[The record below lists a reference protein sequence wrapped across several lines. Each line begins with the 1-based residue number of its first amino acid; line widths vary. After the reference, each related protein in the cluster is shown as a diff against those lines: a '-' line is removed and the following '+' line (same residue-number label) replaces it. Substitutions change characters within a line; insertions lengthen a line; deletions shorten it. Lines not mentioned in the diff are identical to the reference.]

1 MSARLAFRL
10 GAIGLAALVV
20 LVTVLEAGRKTPA
33 PPPARAP
40 VIAAPAHPEVHQAEL
55 ARCQALG
62 AAGAQ
67 EPTCLKVWA
76 DARTRFLG
84 GAEATR

>member
-20 LVTVLEAGRKTPA
+20 LVTALEAGRKTPA
-33 PPPARAP
+33 APLAPAP
-40 VIAAPAHPEVHQAEL
+40 VIAAPAYPKTHQAEL

-67 EPTCLKVWA
+67 EPTCLKAWA

-84 GAEATR
+84 GAEAKR